1 MMLNKKTASL
11 LNRALRGEPVRVNEV
26 PSNGEIPAQER
37 ELVIKVLE
45 SKNPMATYKSLIIKW
60 PNPEAIDAQVYSAG
74 KGDWERGDRK
84 ESKLKRKDYI
94 AALNSLGYFFRLNET
109 TDRVEVNG
117 EPITDVVESKIK
129 SDMRDIGLRHVNIAR
144 DHFIA
149 HASESSYHPVH
160 QYLEVLD
167 WDGEDHIGKLA
178 SYFTDKHD
186 AFPFILRR
194 FLIGAV
200 EKAFTG
206 ERNRMLVLDGDQYMG
221 KSYFVRW
228 LVPDQMRKDHYIESP
243 INPDI
248 KDHRIRL
255 ASTWIWE
262 VAELGSTTRR
272 ADREALKHFL
282 SMRQVT
288 VRVPYAHY
296 DINKQALSSFVGT
309 INNEAGFLN
318 DPTGHT
324 RYMTV
329 HLKDI
334 DWAYAEEVDV
344 NQVWAQAYAAY
355 LDDETGKLKGQEL
368 ETVNRINE
376 GYEIVDPLTDLIQ
389 TNFEIDQE
397 RHDWWMSSNAI
408 RDILK
413 RHDWS
418 LRTPRGESMA
428 ISSELSRL
436 GLESK
441 RGEDSET
448 GAQVRGYSGIRYRI
462 KEEQEMNIPWPEGQE
477 ES

>member
-1 MMLNKKTASL
+1 MMLNKQVALL
-11 LNRALRGEPVRVNEV
+11 LNRALRGEPVRINEV
-26 PSNGEIPAQER
+26 PRNGEIPDRER
-37 ELVIKVLE
+37 DLVISVLE
-45 SKNPMATYKSLIIKW
+45 SENPMATYKSLIIKW
-60 PNPEAIDAQVYSAG
+60 PNSEAIDAQVFQAG
-74 KGDWERGDRK
+74 KGDWELGDRK
-84 ESKLKRKDYI
+84 ESHLKRNDYI

-129 SDMRDIGLRHVNIAR
+129 SDMRDIGLRHVNVAR

-149 HASESSYHPVH
+149 HASGSSYHPVR

-167 WDGEDHIGKLA
+167 WDGEDHIKKLT

-186 AFPFILRR
+186 VFSFILRR

-200 EKAFTG
+200 EKANTG
-206 ERNRMLVLDGDQYMG
+206 ERNRMMVLDGAQYIG

-228 LVPDQMRKDHYIESP
+228 LVPERMREDHYVESP
-243 INPDI
+243 INPEI

-296 DINKQALSSFVGT
+296 DINKPALSSFVGT

-329 HLKDI
+329 HLQDI
-334 DWAYAEEVDV
+334 DWDYAKEIDVD
-344 NQVWAQAYAAY
+344 QVWAQAYQAY
-355 LDDETGKLKGQEL
+355 LDGETGKLEGEEL

-376 GYEIVDPLTDLIQ
+376 GYEIADPLTDLIQ
-389 TNFEIDQE
+389 TQFEIDPD
-397 RHDWWMSSNAI
+397 RVDWWMSSNEI

-413 RHDWS
+413 QHDWS

-436 GLESK
+436 GLESE
-441 RGEDSET
+441 RGDDPGT
-448 GAQVRGYSGIRYRI
+448 GARVRGYVGIKRR
-462 KEEQEMNIPWPEGQE
+462 EEEVPW
-477 ES
+477 